1 MASIETMEIVE
12 GSTPRIEATPRVR
25 APEKAG
31 ADWATPTGS
40 PRKASVADKNFTA
53 SGDGLAAELGG
64 TLAAALTLLLAF
76 ALGRR
81 GDGLVEAP
89 KDRDA
94 LAVELSDGNEVGE
107 GEAPLEMDD
116 VAVREDE
123 EENDKDEEEE
133 GVTPVDKLAVGVR
146 VEVEESESDAE
157 VEGLAP
163 VDTLPVALRLLLALS
178 DSEPDALGDAPADS
192 DGVAESVLVELID
205 RVAED
210 DGLAPVDTL
219 PVALRL
225 LLALSDSEP
234 DALGD
239 APADSDGVAESVLVE
254 LIDRVAEDDGLAPV
268 DTLPVA
274 LKDDDDDNDSDADCD
289 GKAPSV
295 TLLVAVCEAV
305 LDSDNV
311 AVADADTPTY
321 RLAVGVGDGVGV
333 LDGVGELEADGRIQ
347 TLGTHAILL
356 WLHSSPLLHVKATGA
371 APALAHIGIA
381 VPVDAR
387 PGEHSIATNEGFG
400 AQTRPV
406 AKFCA
411 REWPA
416 GHSSGSRRAGRT
428 RAGGTQAMN
437 AEPHTSPLLHVN
449 VAGAAPALVQSGTA
463 MPVAVSP
470 R

>member
-157 VEGLAP
+157 VE
-163 VDTLPVALRLLLALS
+163 
-178 DSEPDALGDAPADS
+178 
-192 DGVAESVLVELID
+192 
-205 RVAED
+205 
-210 DGLAPVDTL
+210 GLAPVDTL

>member
-53 SGDGLAAELGG
+53 SGDGLAAELSG

-157 VEGLAP
+157 VE
-163 VDTLPVALRLLLALS
+163 
-178 DSEPDALGDAPADS
+178 
-192 DGVAESVLVELID
+192 
-205 RVAED
+205 
-210 DGLAPVDTL
+210 GLAPVDTL